1 MTQIF
6 FIDIILAGLGV
17 FIYFF
22 GLKKLLFNQ
31 PRTYQDQQL
40 MAKTTKGMPIE
51 IGIKRLSLLKKKGL
65 ITEEIFSDA
74 EELLI
79 KSEMDI
85 SSK

>member
-1 MTQIF
+1 
-6 FIDIILAGLGV
+6 
-17 FIYFF
+17 
-22 GLKKLLFNQ
+22 
-31 PRTYQDQQL
+31 
-40 MAKTTKGMPIE
+40 MAKNSKGIPIE
-51 IGIKRLSLLKKKGL
+51 IVIKRLSLLKEKVL

>member
-1 MTQIF
+1 
-6 FIDIILAGLGV
+6 
-17 FIYFF
+17 
-22 GLKKLLFNQ
+22 
-31 PRTYQDQQL
+31 
-40 MAKTTKGMPIE
+40 MAKYSNGMPIE
-51 IGIKRLSLLKKKGL
+51 IVIKRLSLLKKKGL

>member
-1 MTQIF
+1 
-6 FIDIILAGLGV
+6 
-17 FIYFF
+17 
-22 GLKKLLFNQ
+22 
-31 PRTYQDQQL
+31 
-40 MAKTTKGMPIE
+40 MAKNSKEMPIE
-51 IGIKRLSLLKKKGL
+51 IVITRLSLLKEKVL

>member
-1 MTQIF
+1 
-6 FIDIILAGLGV
+6 
-17 FIYFF
+17 
-22 GLKKLLFNQ
+22 
-31 PRTYQDQQL
+31 
-40 MAKTTKGMPIE
+40 MARNSKEMPIE
-51 IGIKRLSLLKKKGL
+51 LGIKRLSSLKKKGL

>member
-1 MTQIF
+1 M
-6 FIDIILAGLGV
+6 V
-17 FIYFF
+17 RNS
-22 GLKKLLFNQ
+22 KE
-31 PRTYQDQQL
+31 
-40 MAKTTKGMPIE
+40 MPIE
-51 IGIKRLSLLKKKGL
+51 LGIKRLSLLKKKGL

>member
-1 MTQIF
+1 
-6 FIDIILAGLGV
+6 
-17 FIYFF
+17 
-22 GLKKLLFNQ
+22 
-31 PRTYQDQQL
+31 
-40 MAKTTKGMPIE
+40 MAKSTKGMPIE

-74 EELLI
+74 EEQLI

>member
-1 MTQIF
+1 
-6 FIDIILAGLGV
+6 
-17 FIYFF
+17 
-22 GLKKLLFNQ
+22 
-31 PRTYQDQQL
+31 
-40 MAKTTKGMPIE
+40 MAKSSKVMLIE
-51 IGIKRLSLLKKKGL
+51 IGIKRLSLLKDKRQGI

>member
-1 MTQIF
+1 MSRNS
-6 FIDIILAGLGV
+6 
-17 FIYFF
+17 
-22 GLKKLLFNQ
+22 KE
-31 PRTYQDQQL
+31 
-40 MAKTTKGMPIE
+40 MPIE